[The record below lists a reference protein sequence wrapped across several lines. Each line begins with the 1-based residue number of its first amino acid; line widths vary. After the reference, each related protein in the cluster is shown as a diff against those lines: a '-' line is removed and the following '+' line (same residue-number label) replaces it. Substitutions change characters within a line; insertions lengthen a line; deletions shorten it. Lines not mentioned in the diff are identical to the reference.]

1 MAYKRLAPAAKLKTL
16 PAKYTSN
23 AFAWDLDWRS
33 PIGQR
38 VMSEVLILAD
48 ALGGWDEI
56 SPQEQKYVSRAV
68 YLSIK
73 CAEYEQAD
81 LEGKPTKM
89 DAGTYSNHVNVL
101 SGILS
106 KLGSQRRARPA
117 HGVQA
122 YLAKAG
128 RGGSANG

>member
-1 MAYKRLAPAAKLKTL
+1 
-16 PAKYTSN
+16 
-23 AFAWDLDWRS
+23 
-33 PIGQR
+33 
-38 VMSEVLILAD
+38 MSEVLILAD

-81 LEGKPTKM
+81 LQGKPTIM
-89 DAGTYSNHVNVL
+89 TAGEYSNHVNVL

-117 HGVQA
+117 QGVQA

-128 RGGSANG
+128 RGGLSDG